1 MTKNSASTLAMSRLG
16 FLSLVTKQNLII
28 SVSFIKLYQFMLLML
43 QIYQEKGNFFVLCT
57 EVTKHHAN
65 VINDIVIY
73 SAEL

>member
-1 MTKNSASTLAMSRLG
+1 
-16 FLSLVTKQNLII
+16 
-28 SVSFIKLYQFMLLML
+28 MLLML